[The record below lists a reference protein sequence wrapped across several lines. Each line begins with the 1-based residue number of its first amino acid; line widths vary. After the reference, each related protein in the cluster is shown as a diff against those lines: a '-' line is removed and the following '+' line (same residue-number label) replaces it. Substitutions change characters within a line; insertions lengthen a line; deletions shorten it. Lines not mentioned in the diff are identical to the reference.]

1 MVNKLREPGRRFLVL
16 LRRNKFDSDLN
27 EEMGLRREL
36 REREEIA
43 RGLSP
48 EEAHYAA
55 RRLLNNDLIRR

>member
-1 MVNKLREPGRRFLVL
+1 
-16 LRRNKFDSDLN
+16 
-27 EEMGLRREL
+27 MGLRREL